1 MLETKTSVGVLAAED
16 PRLRAV
22 LEELGIDY
30 CCSGNRNLA
39 DAAAAEGL
47 PIQRVME
54 EIARAPEA
62 TGPHNVVWLDK
73 SLRQLIEH
81 IIGHHRALSIETL
94 ARGAVLLDL
103 IGEANLLDAE
113 ILEPLRHELHH
124 FINALIPHSEREQ
137 RILFPYIEAMEDA
150 WERGTPPPPRFEG
163 GLRAALA
170 PICLEH
176 EALSE
181 SLRRFRAG
189 RALLVCI
196 DDRTCRRL
204 ASHLHDLE
212 RDLHEAMNLE
222 NFVLYPRAIELEDQ
236 LWSAAVPAFDSKT
249 S

>member
-1 MLETKTSVGVLAAED
+1 MLDTTSSIGVLAAEH
-16 PRLRAV
+16 PRLRTV

-54 EIARAPEA
+54 EIARAPDA
-62 TGPHNVVWLDK
+62 AGPHDVVWFDR
-73 SLRQLIEH
+73 SLRELIEH
-81 IIGHHRALSIETL
+81 IAGHHGTLSIETL
-94 ARGAVLLDL
+94 ARGAVLFDL
-103 IGEANLLDAE
+103 IGEANLLDPE
-113 ILEPLRHELHH
+113 ILEPLRHEFHQ
-124 FINALIPHSEREQ
+124 FINELMPHSEREQ
-137 RILFPYIEAMEDA
+137 RILFPYIEAMEEA

-176 EALSE
+176 QTLSE
-181 SLRRFRAG
+181 SLRQFRAG
-189 RALLVCI
+189 RALLTCI

-204 ASHLHDLE
+204 ATHLHDLE

-236 LWSAAVPAFDSKT
+236 LWAVAGPAQA
-249 S
+249 